1 MKKLL
6 NTLQTF
12 RIGLQMEAEPKPRAK
27 VHYLQER
34 LARLQRLA
42 NIARS
47 DDNIF
52 KARQADRLIESM
64 NNRLNANGQLLM
76 AHIEQKQQT
85 IYKLPKID

>member
-27 VHYLQER
+27 RHYLQER
-34 LARLQRLA
+34 LARLQRLSQL
-42 NIARS
+42 ARS
-47 DDNIF
+47 DNNIF

-64 NNRLNANGQLLM
+64 NKRLNANGQLLM
-76 AHIEQKQQT
+76 AHIEQKQV
-85 IYKLPKID
+85 IN